1 MHEPNSQKIAAAVA
15 IVHEA
20 IARVAALTDAKTP
33 GAAGVS
39 LRAVA
44 ERLYSERRR
53 RAEYFPVGL
62 FGEPAWDL
70 LLALFI
76 AHEDGRELDL
86 ADAYKAADV
95 EPGAG
100 PALLQRLEASGLVAR
115 CRRQGDE
122 VHQSLRLT
130 DRAVERLGD
139 YLTDII

>member
-20 IARVAALTDAKTP
+20 IARVAALADSVTPDAS
-33 GAAGVS
+33 GVS

-53 RAEYFPVGL
+53 RSEYFPPGL

-86 ADAYKAADV
+86 ADAYRAAEV

-100 PALLQRLEASGLVAR
+100 PALLRRLEEDGLVAR
-115 CRRQGDE
+115 SRRQGDE
-122 VHQSLRLT
+122 VHQRVRLT
-130 DRAVERLGD
+130 ERAVERLGD